1 LHITFTLL
9 FKIKA
14 STPFECKYQI
24 VLATF
29 LVFVDVSEDSIM
41 ADDAVTPLNL
51 LVVLAEDDEFK
62 ETSFDVNVFQQ
73 S

>member
-24 VLATF
+24 VSATF
-29 LVFVDVSEDSIM
+29 SIFVDVGEDL
-41 ADDAVTPLNL
+41 VTTYDVGMPLNL
-51 LVVLAEDDEFK
+51 PVAPVEKEEF
-62 ETSFDVNVFQQ
+62 E
-73 S
+73 

>member
-1 LHITFTLL
+1 
-9 FKIKA
+9 
-14 STPFECKYQI
+14 
-24 VLATF
+24 
-29 LVFVDVSEDSIM
+29 LVFVDASEDSIM